1 MKNQGKHNQTE
12 LIRVLQ
18 CTGALNMGGAETMIM
33 NVYREIDKSKIQ
45 FDYLVVGNEK
55 GYFEEEAISM
65 GAKVFHITP
74 RSVSFLKNLKDF
86 YKVVNSGKYRIVHFH
101 TQNAFLTFVQLC
113 AAKAAGAQ
121 TVIVH
126 SHNTSDWRSGLLK
139 KLHFAFRPLLTR
151 VASVKLSC
159 GKDAAAWL
167 YGNDEGVSIIPLP
180 VLCEKYKYTD
190 EKYNSLRKEYG
201 CEDSIIFTHTGRF
214 WKQKNHEFL
223 IDIFFEISK
232 KKPNAILYLLGD
244 GELKDQ
250 IINKVKELHLED
262 KVIFWGNVSDVWNK
276 LIMSDAFL
284 FPSLYEG
291 FPTVV
296 LEAQAAGL
304 PCYISDTITPQIA
317 ETENVKQISLNK
329 TADEWSELILAD
341 MVCCKMERV
350 SANEIISNKY
360 DICKV
365 KDIFMELY
373 TRLS

>member
-1 MKNQGKHNQTE
+1 MKNQRNNNQTG

-55 GYFEEEAISM
+55 GYFEEEAVSM

-86 YKVVNSGKYRIVHFH
+86 YRVVNNGKYRIVHFH

-113 AAKAAGAQ
+113 AAKVAGAK

-126 SHNTSDWRSGLLK
+126 SHNTSDWRSGMLK
-139 KLHFAFRPLLTR
+139 KLHFIFRPLLAR
-151 VASVKLSC
+151 LANVKLSC
-159 GKDAAAWL
+159 GRDAAVWL
-167 YGNDEGVSIIPLP
+167 YGNDKGVSIIPLP
-180 VLCEKYKYTD
+180 VLCEKYKYTE
-190 EKYNSLRKEYG
+190 EKYYNLRKEYD
-201 CEDSIIFTHTGRF
+201 CADAIIFTHTGRF
-214 WKQKNHEFL
+214 WEQKNHEFL
-223 IDIFFEISK
+223 IDIFAEISK
-232 KKPNAILYLLGD
+232 KNPNAILFLLGD

-250 IINKVKELHLED
+250 IKNKVKELHLEE

-276 LIMSDAFL
+276 LIMSDVFL

-304 PCYISDTITPQIA
+304 PCYISDTITQKIA
-317 ETENVKQISLNK
+317 ETKIVKQISLNK
-329 TADEWSELILAD
+329 TANEWCEFILAD
-341 MVCCKMERV
+341 MACGKIERV
-350 SANEIISNKY
+350 SANRIISDKY
-360 DICKV
+360 DIRKV

-373 TRLS
+373 SQWS